1 MADNF
6 STPGGTKRKDRTPT
20 PDFERRG
27 GFLAKSLRGNPIE
40 IQGMAEEAEITPQ
53 NPQKSTNKPLTFTF
67 MSDKVSTI
75 LPGPGVINIDNVV
88 DLMQDAPPWARVFR
102 DEIRSLCRVI
112 TNMSESDKYTDTRIT
127 ELEEDNSKLNH
138 EAGISKNKIEVL
150 SNKLERMEIRFD
162 ALEEKVLRHEVQAR
176 KCNLLFYGIAEDG
189 RDSWLE
195 CRRKIDR
202 ALANTSI
209 RMDPQ
214 QIKIDKVHR
223 LGAPPGNNR
232 QRNSRPRPIIVAFNW
247 NAERDMVWQL
257 RGELKSRGIS
267 LEEDQPT
274 EIQSR
279 RARLLPIYKK
289 ALSMS
294 EHKKRT
300 FLNGDQLTISGQ
312 HFTVDNL
319 HQLPQELDPRYI
331 ATQTQD
337 DVTIFFSQNSP
348 LSNHHPS
355 PMVVENKS
363 YLCNEQFYFAKK
375 CDKLGDD
382 AALHRVLSTKDPKV
396 MLREGR
402 KATNFTGF
410 VWEDVEMNIMEQGAK
425 AKFNQNRALRDFLME
440 TENNWIGESAPNNKK
455 WGTGFY
461 MGAPDAYNHNFWAEN
476 ALGQILM
483 KIRDS
488 YTDV

>member
-1 MADNF
+1 MA
-6 STPGGTKRKDRTPT
+6 
-20 PDFERRG
+20 
-27 GFLAKSLRGNPIE
+27 
-40 IQGMAEEAEITPQ
+40 
-53 NPQKSTNKPLTFTF
+53 
-67 MSDKVSTI
+67 DKVSTI
-75 LPGPGVINIDNVV
+75 LPGPGVVNIDNVV

-112 TNMSESDKYTDTRIT
+112 TNMSDSDKYTDNRIT
-127 ELEEDNSKLNH
+127 DLENSNSKLCH
-138 EAGISKNKIEVL
+138 EAEITKTTIEVL
-150 SNKLERMEIRFD
+150 NNKVERMELRFN
-162 ALEEKVLRHEVQAR
+162 ALEEKVMRHEVQAR
-176 KCNLLFYGIAEDG
+176 KCNLLFYGLAEDG
-189 RDSWLE
+189 HDSWLD
-195 CRRKIDR
+195 CRRKVDR

-223 LGAPPGNNR
+223 LGAPSGNNR
-232 QRNSRPRPIIVAFNW
+232 QRNSRPRPIIVSYNW

-257 RGELKSRGIS
+257 RGELKSRGITV
-267 LEEDQPT
+267 EEDQPE
-274 EIQSR
+274 EITSR
-279 RARLLPIYKK
+279 RARLMPIYRK
-289 ALSMS
+289 ALTMTQ
-294 EHKKRT
+294 HKKRT

-319 HQLPQELDPRYI
+319 HLLPEELDPRYI

-355 PMVVENKS
+355 PMVIENKN

-382 AALHRVLSTKDPKV
+382 VALHRVLATRDPKV

-402 KATNFTGF
+402 RATNFSGF
-410 VWEDVEMNIMEQGAK
+410 VWEDVEQSIMEQGVK
-425 AKFNQNRALRDFLME
+425 AKFNQNRALKDFLME
-440 TENNWIGESAPNNKK
+440 TQNNWIGESAPNNKK
-455 WGTGFY
+455 WGTGLY
-461 MGAPDAYNHNFWAEN
+461 MGDPNAYNTDLWADNF
-476 ALGQILM
+476 LGQILM
-483 KIRDS
+483 KTRDS